1 IWGKLQPKVAAKAA
15 AIEAAE
21 DVAKNPEK
29 QSYQTALEVQL
40 EKILEADTELAK
52 EIAEILKTQKSDSG
66 ATVVNAQSYGESIQ
80 INKAGGVDNATYDLR
95 RISEKK

>member
-40 EKILEADTELAK
+40 EKILEADAELAK
-52 EIAEILKTQKSDSG
+52 AIADILQAEIDKP
-66 ATVVNAQSYGESIQ
+66 GENIQ
-80 INKAGGVDNATYDLR
+80 INTNAYDNATVKVVGK
-95 RISEKK
+95 IEAEQVSF